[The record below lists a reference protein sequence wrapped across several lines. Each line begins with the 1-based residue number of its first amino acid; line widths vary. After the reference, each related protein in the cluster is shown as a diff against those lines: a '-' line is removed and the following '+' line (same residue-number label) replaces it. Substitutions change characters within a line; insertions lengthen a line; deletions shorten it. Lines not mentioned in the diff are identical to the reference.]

1 MYRVLSCLTEQH
13 DYRLVLLAVL
23 ICAVT
28 TFTAFQVYSSARQS
42 EGLKWLGWI
51 FLTGLATGAGIWA
64 THFVAMLAFKTGLP
78 TAYDPLQTLASL
90 LIAIAVTGVGFLIA
104 GQGARLWAP
113 ALGGVV
119 IGLGIAAMHYTG
131 MRAFKTT
138 GTIDWDNSLVVASIV
153 LGVVFAAA
161 AMVSFHS
168 RERRWATWSAAGLL
182 TVAICSLH
190 FTAMGAAIIT
200 PDPTIVVYPS
210 LMDNSVMALTVAGV
224 TLLVILAGLA
234 AALIDKETVRESV
247 IRLHELADAA
257 AEGIVVAKDGE
268 IINVNRQV
276 SDLSERSRE
285 ELLGKKVFGD
295 LLFANRHPYCVV
307 GDHRIETVMATASG
321 GAVPVEV
328 IWRPYKSGI
337 RANEVYAIRD
347 LRERRHAEE
356 KIRHLAHHDPLTGL
370 PNRARLGQWLADVVQ
385 EAQANTQV
393 FAVLCVDLDR
403 FKEVNDLYGH
413 GAGDQVLRMAAERM
427 TRVLKRGEFIG
438 RVGGDEF
445 VIVQSDRPQP
455 ASAVALATRLIEAFE
470 SQFDVDGAATDLGA
484 SIGIALYPNDGDT
497 AEQVLCNADMA
508 LYRAKSSGRGGACF
522 FEQEMDMAVRR
533 RRKLTQEL
541 RVALADHQFELYYQ
555 PQVKI
560 PSGEILGFEALLR
573 WHHPE
578 HGLVAPNEFIPLAEE
593 TGLIAPI
600 GEWVLE
606 TACREAALWPRPY
619 KIAVN
624 LSPRQFQNH
633 DLPEVVHRVL
643 VETGLSPARLE
654 LEITETAL
662 FEDLQRA
669 LDSLRRLRALGV
681 SIAMDDFGT
690 GYSSLSS
697 LQAFPFDKIKID
709 QQFVVHLGE
718 SKQAAV
724 IVRSVLG
731 LGKSLDIPV
740 LAEGVETQQQL
751 EFLNAEDCEEVQGF
765 YFGRPAPAEHIR
777 KILASGQAEVQ
788 DLAEAVLIDEGT
800 VASGNVTPIAAGQKR
815 RRRLHPS
822 AA

>member
-1 MYRVLSCLTEQH
+1 
-13 DYRLVLLAVL
+13 
-23 ICAVT
+23 
-28 TFTAFQVYSSARQS
+28 
-42 EGLKWLGWI
+42 LKWLGWI

-64 THFVAMLAFKTGLP
+64 THFVAMFAFKTGLP

-90 LIAIAVTGVGFLIA
+90 LIAIGVTGVGFLIA

-153 LGVVFAAA
+153 LDVVFAAA

-182 TVAICSLH
+182 TVAICSQH
-190 FTAMGAAIIT
+190 FTAMGAAIVT

-268 IINVNRQV
+268 IMNVNRQV

-295 LLFANRHPYCVV
+295 LLFVNRHSYCVV
-307 GDHRIETVMATASG
+307 GDHRIETVM
-321 GAVPVEV
+321 
-328 IWRPYKSGI
+328 
-337 RANEVYAIRD
+337 
-347 LRERRHAEE
+347 
-356 KIRHLAHHDPLTGL
+356 
-370 PNRARLGQWLADVVQ
+370 
-385 EAQANTQV
+385 
-393 FAVLCVDLDR
+393 
-403 FKEVNDLYGH
+403 
-413 GAGDQVLRMAAERM
+413 
-427 TRVLKRGEFIG
+427 
-438 RVGGDEF
+438 
-445 VIVQSDRPQP
+445 
-455 ASAVALATRLIEAFE
+455 
-470 SQFDVDGAATDLGA
+470 
-484 SIGIALYPNDGDT
+484 
-497 AEQVLCNADMA
+497 
-508 LYRAKSSGRGGACF
+508 GACF

-619 KIAVN
+619 KIAIN

-633 DLPEVVHRVL
+633 DLPEAVHRVL

-654 LEITETAL
+654 LEITETTL

-718 SKQAAV
+718 TKQAAV

-731 LGKSLDIPV
+731 LGKSLDILV

-751 EFLNAEDCEEVQGF
+751 EFLNAESCEEVQGF
-765 YFGRPAPAEHIR
+765 YFGRPAPTEHIR

-788 DLAEAVLIDEGT
+788 DLAEAALIAEGT
-800 VASGNVTPIAAGQKR
+800 VESGNVTPIAAGQKR